1 MVGSARI
8 RAYEADDASAIARL
22 FYGTVRSVNQADYSE
37 EQVEAWA
44 PAVPNKQAWHARMS
58 EPDRRTLVAE
68 EDDEVVGF
76 AELEDDGHLDM
87 LYLRGDAVGRGVG
100 RRLYEAVE
108 GEARGSGVGRIFTE
122 ASITARPF
130 FERNGF
136 RVVREQRISCRG
148 VEMTN
153 FAMEKQLASPEEDR
167 NVLSPYSPECVEA
180 LTERVGELERTAPS

>member
-1 MVGSARI
+1 MAGRARI

-22 FYGTVRSVNQADYSE
+22 FYETVRSVNQADFSE

-44 PAVPNKQAWHARMS
+44 PAVPDQQAWHARMS

-87 LYLRGDAVGRGVG
+87 LYLRGDALGRGVA
-100 RRLYEAVE
+100 RRLYEAAE
-108 GEARGSGVGRIFTE
+108 RDARGSGVGRIFTE
-122 ASITARPF
+122 ASVTARPF

-136 RVVREQRISCRG
+136 RVVREQRISFRG
-148 VEMTN
+148 VEMTH
-153 FAMEKQLASPEEDR
+153 FAMEKQLAPPEE
-167 NVLSPYSPECVEA
+167 N
-180 LTERVGELERTAPS
+180 

>member
-1 MVGSARI
+1 MAGRTWI

-22 FYGTVRSVNQADYSE
+22 FYETVRCVNQADYSE

-44 PAVPNKQAWHARMS
+44 PAVPDQQAWHARMS
-58 EPDRRTLVAE
+58 EPDRLTLVAQ

-87 LYLRGDAVGRGVG
+87 LYLHEDAVGWGVG

-122 ASITARPF
+122 ASVTARPF
-130 FERNGF
+130 LERNGF

-153 FAMEKQLASPEEDR
+153 FAMEKQLAPPEED
-167 NVLSPYSPECVEA
+167 
-180 LTERVGELERTAPS
+180 

>member
-1 MVGSARI
+1 MVGSVRI

-76 AELEDDGHLDM
+76 GELEDDGHLDM

-100 RRLYEAVE
+100 WRQYETVE
-108 GEARGSGVGRIFTE
+108 AEARDLLDKDPTIPRMDRGKV
-122 ASITARPF
+122 
-130 FERNGF
+130 
-136 RVVREQRISCRG
+136 RVTS
-148 VEMTN
+148 
-153 FAMEKQLASPEEDR
+153 EEDA
-167 NVLSPYSPECVEA
+167 NYVAYSCTIGSIIFLHLLLYLIIPVVT
-180 LTERVGELERTAPS
+180 LTLL

>member
-1 MVGSARI
+1 MAGRARI
-8 RAYEADDASAIARL
+8 RAYEARDASAIARL
-22 FYGTVRSVNQADYSE
+22 FYETVRSVNRADYSE

-44 PAVPNKQAWHARMS
+44 PAVPDEQAWHARMS

-87 LYLRGDAVGRGVG
+87 IYLRGGAVGRGVG

-108 GEARGSGVGRIFTE
+108 GEARGSGVGRIFAE
-122 ASITARPF
+122 VSITARPF
-130 FERNGF
+130 FERHGF
-136 RVVREQRISCRG
+136 RVVREQRVSLRG

-153 FAMEKQLASPEEDR
+153 FAMEKPL
-167 NVLSPYSPECVEA
+167 
-180 LTERVGELERTAPS
+180 APSE